1 MSENRSSISKA
12 RSYQELGEFWDTHD
26 LSDFGDRIRPARF
39 KVEIESETAYYPDEA
54 SLSVALRSAARKQG
68 VPPEV
73 LLNLWLQERLRK
85 AKK

>member
-12 RSYQELGEFWDTHD
+12 RSYAELSEFWDVHD
-26 LSDFGDRIRPARF
+26 LSDFWDKVRPARF
-39 KVEIESETAYYPDEA
+39 KVEIESETTYYPVEA
-54 SLSVALRSAARKQG
+54 SLSAALRSAARKRG

-73 LLNLWLQERLRK
+73 LLNMWLQERLRK